1 MYVQLDT
8 LLLADCFENFR
19 NLCQKQYELD
29 PCYFISTQGLAFE
42 VFLKKTQVK
51 LELLTDID
59 MILMIENGIRGG
71 ITQAI
76 HKCSSANNKY
86 MESYIVD
93 ILSSY
98 LMYLD
103 INNLYGYAM
112 CRKLPLNGFK
122 WVRNLAKITN
132 EFIMNYDAETSE
144 KGYVLEADIEYPKE
158 LYKEHSE
165 LPFCPSK
172 NEKPTTNTKYTSS
185 IQKATKNNEEFLSK
199 PNQKLL
205 TTLYDKEKYVVQIT
219 TLQQALKYGLKL
231 KKKHRAISFRHS
243 NWLKPY
249 IYLNTK
255 LRSEAKN

>member
-19 NLCQKQYELD
+19 NLCQKEYELD
-29 PCYFISTQGLAFE
+29 PCYFISTQDLAFE

-59 MILMIENGIRGG
+59 MILMIENEIRAG

-86 MESYIVD
+86 MENYIVV
-93 ILSSY
+93 IPSSY

-103 INNLYGYAM
+103 TNNLYGYAM
-112 CRKLPLNGFK
+112 CRKLPLNGCK
-122 WVRNLAKITN
+122 WVRNLTKITN
-132 EFIMNYDAETSE
+132 EFIMNYDAEKSE
-144 KGYVLEADIEYPKE
+144 KGYVLETDTEYPKE

-172 NEKPTTNTKYTSS
+172 NEKSTTNTKYTSS
-185 IQKATKNNEEFLSK
+185 IQKAIKNNEEFLSK

-205 TTLYDKEKYVVQIT
+205 TTFYDKEKYVVQIT
-219 TLQQALKYGLKL
+219 TLQQALKHGLKL
-231 KKKHRAISFRHS
+231 KKVQRAISFKHS
-243 NWLKPY
+243 NCLKSY

-255 LRSEAKN
+255 LKSEAKN